1 MTPTD
6 DPPARGEVPSP
17 HDRQR
22 DVRRLAKAVQPL
34 LQLAEHS
41 ETFVEEHQRRHE
53 TF

>member
-1 MTPTD
+1 MIGHW
-6 DPPARGEVPSP
+6 GEIIERIVLTMSP
-17 HDRQR
+17 D